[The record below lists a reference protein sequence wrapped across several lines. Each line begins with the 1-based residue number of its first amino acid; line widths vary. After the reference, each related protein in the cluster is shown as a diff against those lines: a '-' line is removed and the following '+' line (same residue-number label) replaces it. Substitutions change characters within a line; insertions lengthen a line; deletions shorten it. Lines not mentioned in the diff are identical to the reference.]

1 MPVKIYT
8 AKRGRLVKQ
17 GDMGIFIFPSGLV
30 RLEQTFV
37 CLEDDIQTQRATL
50 ANGKLYPL
58 DFEGTTLKRPVDV
71 IDGFYIYPQPT
82 EKMRGDGF
90 AELYVT
96 AFGRLNETGKT
107 TLEWKV
113 WEENGTFKKI
123 DDTEVQVT
131 SMWTNRVKRVE
142 KVVKTTDANNF
153 LPSSEFSF
161 ISQPDGA
168 TIAQRIEGVE
178 SNTEI
183 SIRCIGIRDYQAT
196 GYGFFT
202 EIKYSVDSY
211 KFATL
216 PVQDGE

>member
-8 AKRGRLVKQ
+8 AKKGKLVKQ

-37 CLEDDIQTQRATL
+37 CLEDDIKSHRATL
-50 ANGKLYPL
+50 ASEKLYPL
-58 DFEGTTLKRPVDV
+58 DFYGTTLKRPVDV

-96 AFGRLNETGKT
+96 AFGRLNETGKK

-113 WEENGTFKKI
+113 WEENGTFKKP
-123 DDTEVQVT
+123 DDTEIQVT
-131 SMWTNRVKRVE
+131 SMWTSRVKRVE
-142 KVVKTTDANNF
+142 KVVKTAEAENF
-153 LPSSEFSF
+153 SPSSEFSF
-161 ISQPDGA
+161 TSQPSGA
-168 TIAQRIEGVE
+168 TIAQKIEGVE
-178 SNTEI
+178 SNTERT
-183 SIRCIGIRDYQAT
+183 IRCVGIRDYQAT

-202 EIKYSVDSY
+202 EIRYSVDSY

-216 PVQDGE
+216 PIES